1 VLKLVELG
9 KPNPTVGGDATC
21 IIWGMKR
28 LSRGLF
34 VNDKQNFTTC

>member
-28 LSRGLF
+28 LCGGFLE
-34 VNDKQNFTTC
+34 VKNKIY